1 MPSPKK
7 KIVNEICQI
16 ALEMVNV
23 ANDNQLLLDQL
34 FANFWHVLGKQHM
47 RIAEIK
53 HGLLDLA
60 LSQPKFKC
68 NLNNNRWSFKR
79 WRDFLDRI

>member
-1 MPSPKK
+1 MQTMLLHTTIGSPMPSPKK

-34 FANFWHVLGKQHM
+34 FANF
-47 RIAEIK
+47 
-53 HGLLDLA
+53 
-60 LSQPKFKC
+60 
-68 NLNNNRWSFKR
+68 
-79 WRDFLDRI
+79 